1 MDTKHNLRGRH
12 LSTTDRSTPS
22 ENFKLVVRTLNR
34 MLSSREIVTRR
45 MTMTGDINVTAH
57 YESLKGRLLI
67 IIGGGQWNVI
77 GGIFK
82 NLEELNTGVTSK
94 AM

>member
-1 MDTKHNLRGRH
+1 
-12 LSTTDRSTPS
+12 
-22 ENFKLVVRTLNR
+22 
-34 MLSSREIVTRR
+34 
-45 MTMTGDINVTAH
+45 MTGDINVTAH
-57 YESLKGRLLI
+57 YESLKGRVLI